1 MTSDLAEATR
11 EYRRLEEQVR
21 EVGEAD
27 LRATAGAHR
36 SFLTLLDRYEDRA
49 TGSGFQEYLEFQ
61 DAVAD
66 LMDDVDEDVPAYDA
80 FEAADDAVEQRRLSA
95 KDFDRARDRLSPAAE
110 YADLLSDWEAARD
123 RVRAARGA
131 ARDRL
136 AELDDA
142 IAEQE
147 HLLELGDVDLDA
159 PVERLRDPIDAYDEA
174 VRAAFTD
181 LRRDAPARD
190 VFDLVGST
198 DQFPLVGF
206 RSPPP
211 RLHEY
216 LRAAPVGEESVTRV
230 LELADYSASKLSH
243 YVEDPGEFT
252 RHVATNRTYLM
263 ELDGEPLTVGYPPP
277 PADEV
282 RYLTREVLAV
292 CNRFAPEPVTA
303 ALRRV
308 RDLPRE
314 TDYDRLHR
322 AAEARMELGPDQRE
336 RLASGEVAA
345 ELDRLRTERADL
357 AQALEETPDV

>member
-11 EYRRLEEQVR
+11 EYRRLEERVR
-21 EVGEAD
+21 EVGEED

-36 SFLTLLDRYEDRA
+36 SFLTLLDRYEDQA

-66 LMDDVDEDVPAYDA
+66 LMDDVAEDVPAYDA
-80 FEAADDAVEQRRLSA
+80 FEAADDAVQQRRLSS

-110 YADLLSDWEAARD
+110 YADLLSDWEAAHD

-136 AELDDA
+136 AALDDA

-147 HLLELGDVDLDA
+147 RLLELGDADLDA
-159 PVERLRDPIDAYDEA
+159 PVERLRDPIETYDEA
-174 VRAAFTD
+174 VRAAFAEF
-181 LRRDAPARD
+181 RRDAPARE
-190 VFDLVGST
+190 VFDLVAAT

-206 RSPPP
+206 RPPP
-211 RLHEY
+211 SRLHDY
-216 LRAAPVGEESVTRV
+216 LRAAPAGEESIVRL
-230 LELADYSASKLSH
+230 LELADFSASKLGH
-243 YVEDPGEFT
+243 YVEDPGEFS

-263 ELDGEPLTVGYPPP
+263 ELDGEPLAVGYPPP
-277 PADEV
+277 PADRL
-282 RYLTREVLAV
+282 RYLAREYLAV
-292 CNRFAPEPVTA
+292 CNRFAPGSVVA

-314 TDYDRLHR
+314 TDYARLRR
-322 AAEARMELGPDQRE
+322 AAEARAELGPDERD
-336 RLASGEVAA
+336 RLANGDVAA
-345 ELDRLRTERADL
+345 ELDRLRTERAEL
-357 AQALEETPDV
+357 AQALDETPDV